1 MEVRGYCHQSGSL
14 QYFCVKN
21 IYQIRL
27 CYCLIL
33 IWINCYIFNI
43 YNDCNAANRFCFPER
58 NLKVMTTEDTTLFTE
73 PLIIILLV
81 GTCQW
86 LYFAVCWKSSSFVLI
101 SCCSCSQGLP
111 PFTIL
116 ITWLSKTVHSYQC
129 TYLPSALTLA
139 WWCTFCSPALFHSLS
154 LFEE

>member
-1 MEVRGYCHQSGSL
+1 MS
-14 QYFCVKN
+14 
-21 IYQIRL
+21 
-27 CYCLIL
+27 
-33 IWINCYIFNI
+33 
-43 YNDCNAANRFCFPER
+43 
-58 NLKVMTTEDTTLFTE
+58 TEDTTLFKQ

-86 LYFAVCWKSSSFVLI
+86 LYFAACWKSSLFVLI
-101 SCCSCSQGLP
+101 FCCSCSQGLP

-154 LFEE
+154 LWRIRVLSCFRAKMQGICIIGYQSSWPNYEKGRIVQLLMLAVQCYYSLGRQHLNDVQ